1 MKYQIEKQG
10 DEIVIR
16 FQELGGNAQAVIEA
30 IGRCR
35 VNAWTCPSGECA
47 KIGSMA
53 PCGNSDTLALRLKPR
68 PELSLDVATLGEC
81 LKYQLPQ
88 HFDEVN

>member
-35 VNAWTCPSGECA
+35 VNAWT
-47 KIGSMA
+47 
-53 PCGNSDTLALRLKPR
+53 
-68 PELSLDVATLGEC
+68 
-81 LKYQLPQ
+81 
-88 HFDEVN
+88 